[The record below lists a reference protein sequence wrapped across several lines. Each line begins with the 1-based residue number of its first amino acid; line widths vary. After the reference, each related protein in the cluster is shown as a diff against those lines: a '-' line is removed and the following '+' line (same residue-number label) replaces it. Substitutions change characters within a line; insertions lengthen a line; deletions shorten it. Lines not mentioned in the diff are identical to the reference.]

1 MTSRAANASSGD
13 GNSNGRAASY
23 FPEPARRLPARRDF
37 LGATNRRA
45 GSRRSDRSS
54 GRNRPESRENFFK
67 NLQGYPP
74 KCPTPP
80 GKMTRN
86 RKNILCTTTKWNSG
100 SKVGSIS
107 NPRRGAARGNTGRAG
122 GSPKCGRSSA
132 PRWTGPRPRPRVP
145 SKFTCGSR
153 GERGRTTDG
162 KLAQRRSGRGE
173 VGRKSSSAP
182 SAPLPMPRLGFR
194 RQRLLSSAR
203 GQDREAREPRADADG
218 HHAEADFQNSRSPV
232 GPQQE
237 HGDQAQQ

>member
-1 MTSRAANASSGD
+1 MASRAANASSGD
-13 GNSNGRAASY
+13 GNSHGQSASY

-80 GKMTRN
+80 RRMTHD
-86 RKNILCTTTKWNSG
+86 RKNILCKTTKWNSG

-122 GSPKCGRSSA
+122 GLPRCVRSSA
-132 PRWTGPRPRPRVP
+132 PRWTGPRPRPRAP

-153 GERGRTTDG
+153 GERGCACVRPASAWFPTD
-162 KLAQRRSGRGE
+162 SGRPQIWFSIC
-173 VGRKSSSAP
+173 GRLESAGVP
-182 SAPLPMPRLGFR
+182 CWAARRARRGIGF
-194 RQRLLSSAR
+194 
-203 GQDREAREPRADADG
+203 
-218 HHAEADFQNSRSPV
+218 
-232 GPQQE
+232 
-237 HGDQAQQ
+237 